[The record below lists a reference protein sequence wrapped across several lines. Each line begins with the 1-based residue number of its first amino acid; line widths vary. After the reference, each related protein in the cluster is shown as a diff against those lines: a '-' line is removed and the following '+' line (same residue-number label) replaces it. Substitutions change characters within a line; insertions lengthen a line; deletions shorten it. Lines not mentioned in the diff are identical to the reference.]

1 LRKTSDTDI
10 TAFLR
15 GVTYELAAWF
25 DDTKLSSEE
34 FDKDDEVAEVL
45 RITQE
50 LVENV
55 YKRPGS
61 AARLVKDFGRD
72 FKNWIRNE
80 AELDPLTLHPR
91 STSSEIYDVIDKL
104 SDESVSH
111 PVSTEGIWQ
120 HLYLHVNSFYKNSK
134 NASRA
139 TSPAKTVRFEDDIT
153 TENSGELTD
162 ELRKRILDLEG
173 QLAEAQGIA
182 AAFENQA
189 RNAQGA
195 AEANREA
202 LGNALNKQV
211 AQAEQLAAVQEQLTK
226 ERKRATEFED
236 KYRDATTDEAYFT
249 QVQLYLQD
257 PNLFPSINKD
267 EPQRTTEVPAPS
279 NQERDS
285 RKRNL
290 SPEPTTAEASLA
302 AHLIRNVSPRR

>member
-1 LRKTSDTDI
+1 MRKTSDTDI

-25 DDTKLSSEE
+25 DDTKLESES
-34 FDKDDEVAEVL
+34 FDADDEVTEVL
-45 RITQE
+45 RIIQE
-50 LVENV
+50 LIENV

-61 AARLVKDFGRD
+61 AARLIKDFGQD
-72 FKNWIRNE
+72 FKNWTRNV
-80 AELDPLTLHPR
+80 AELDPLTLTSR
-91 STSSEIYDVIDKL
+91 STSTEVYDVIDKL

-111 PVSTEGIWQ
+111 PASTEGIWQ

-134 NASRA
+134 NTSRTA
-139 TSPAKTVRFEDDIT
+139 SPAKTVRFEDEAT
-153 TENSGELTD
+153 TEESGRLTD
-162 ELRKRILDLEG
+162 ELQRKVQELQAQLD
-173 QLAEAQGIA
+173 EAQSAA

-211 AQAEQLAAVQEQLTK
+211 AQAEQLAAAHEQLKK

-267 EPQRTTEVPAPS
+267 EPVRSNEVPAPS
-279 NQERDS
+279 SQERDS

-302 AHLIRNVSPRR
+302 EHLIRNVSPRL

>member
-1 LRKTSDTDI
+1 MRKTSDADV

-25 DDTKLSSEE
+25 DDIKLESEE
-34 FDKDDEVAEVL
+34 FDVDDEVAEVL

-61 AARLVKDFGRD
+61 AARLVKDYGRS
-72 FKNWIRNE
+72 FKNWIRNDT
-80 AELDPLTLHPR
+80 ELDPLTLTAR
-91 STSSEIYDVIDKL
+91 STSSEIYEVIDKL
-104 SDESVSH
+104 SDESVGH

-139 TSPAKTVRFEDDIT
+139 ASPAKTVRFEDEAT
-153 TENSGELTD
+153 TEESGNLTD
-162 ELRKRILDLEG
+162 ELQKRVRELEE
-173 QLAEAQGIA
+173 QLAEARSTS

-202 LGNALNKQV
+202 LGNALNRQV
-211 AQAEQLAAVQEQLTK
+211 AQAEQLAAAQEQLRK
-226 ERKRATEFED
+226 ERKRATEAED

-267 EPQRTTEVPAPS
+267 EPQRTAETPAPT
-279 NQERDS
+279 NQERNS
-285 RKRNL
+285 RKRDL

-302 AHLIRNVSPRR
+302 AHLIRNISPRR